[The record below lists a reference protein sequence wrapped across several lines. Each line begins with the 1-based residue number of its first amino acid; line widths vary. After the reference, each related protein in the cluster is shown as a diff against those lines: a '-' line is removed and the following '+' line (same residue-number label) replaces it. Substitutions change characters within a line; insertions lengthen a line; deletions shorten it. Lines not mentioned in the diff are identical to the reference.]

1 MAEDLE
7 GEEFVV
13 DKILDKRTRNGKIE
27 YYLSWKVCVL
37 FCLLTKYYMILVQGF
52 GPEENTWEP
61 RENLDCPELIKGFE
75 DKIKMKK
82 EQSKRKGTITLQSA
96 LISQFLIF
104 SHFRLQ
110 AG

>member
-13 DKILDKRTRNGKIE
+13 DKILDKRTRNGKVE
-27 YYLSWKVCVL
+27 YYLSWKVCCLVFLSAVL
-37 FCLLTKYYMILVQGF
+37 MSYVLQGF

-75 DKIKMKK
+75 DKVKI
-82 EQSKRKGTITLQSA
+82 
-96 LISQFLIF
+96 
-104 SHFRLQ
+104 
-110 AG
+110 